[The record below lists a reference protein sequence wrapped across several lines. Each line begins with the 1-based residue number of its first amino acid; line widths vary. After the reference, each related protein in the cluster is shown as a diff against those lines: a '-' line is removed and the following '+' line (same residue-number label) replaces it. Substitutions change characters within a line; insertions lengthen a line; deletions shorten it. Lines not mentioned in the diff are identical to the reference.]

1 VCESG
6 RLGAPQ
12 NLRFARDPQLRDSAV
27 LFSLFSRRK
36 KLASPGAESAPVS
49 ADPTDVVELLPAAS
63 VVTPAPVEIGE
74 RTPGERN
81 APEAEAAQPT
91 VVEPLVVETTDV
103 ETAAAE
109 PADVETA
116 VVDPVVV
123 EPAADSQPGVE
134 KDIVQHRPVEAQGAA
149 EALAAEAPSTSPPV
163 PAVVRPPTVPELR
176 AQAKALGL
184 TGYSRLPKAELLRI
198 IAEHHAK

>member
-1 VCESG
+1 
-6 RLGAPQ
+6 
-12 NLRFARDPQLRDSAV
+12 LRFARDPQLKDSAV

-36 KLASPGAESAPVS
+36 KLASPGAESAPAS
-49 ADPTDVVELLPAAS
+49 ADPTDVVELSPAAS

-74 RTPGERN
+74 RTPGERD
-81 APEAEAAQPT
+81 APEAEAAQST
-91 VVEPLVVETTDV
+91 VVEPVV
-103 ETAAAE
+103 
-109 PADVETA
+109 VETA
-116 VVDPVVV
+116 VVAPVVV
-123 EPAADSQPGVE
+123 ETVVVETVVVEPVVVGPAADTQPGVE
-134 KDIVQHRPVEAQGAA
+134 EDIVEHRPVEAQGAA
-149 EALAAEAPSTSPPV
+149 EAPSTSPRV